1 MQTLIAHSALWR
13 GVAQFAG
20 MLGAKVARSA
30 STHLDITTVRGGE
43 LVCWCSTARSR
54 REDELARSRQARARQ
69 DRPAAF
75 DAGMLGQG
83 SSTE

>member
-1 MQTLIAHSALWR
+1 
-13 GVAQFAG
+13 
-20 MLGAKVARSA
+20 
-30 STHLDITTVRGGE
+30 LDITTVRGGE
-43 LVCWCSTARSR
+43 LVSWCSTARSR